1 MNAFW
6 NWSFP
11 LFRWRGVPI
20 RAHITLPLVAL
31 FDVMRLLHFGVPWW
45 LTPFLVG
52 ILFLSVLLHEGGHAL
67 ATRAVG
73 GRCHEIMLWAL
84 GGFAR
89 CDMPMRAGAHLLVG
103 IMGMVVNLGLWALAV
118 ALLALSPALADHIV
132 LGPCLS
138 YLAYVNML
146 LLLINLIPCHPLD
159 GSRSVTA
166 LLWGFVGIHR
176 AVRWTVPVGYLAC
189 VVVFVLA
196 VSQAQIFFALFAVWL
211 GFTHFQEHTK
221 LRQGADVVFDLDLAY
236 AYGGKPGGWLAA
248 FRRRRELADAERRER
263 EATEEVDLLDALL
276 EKVSREGLPSLTTA
290 ERKQLER
297 ISKRQR
303 EHA

>member
-1 MNAFW
+1 MEAFW
-6 NWSFP
+6 SWSFP

-20 RAHITLPLVAL
+20 RGHITLLLVAV
-31 FDVMRLLHFGVPWW
+31 FDFLLLLHWGVAWW
-45 LTPFLVG
+45 LAPLL
-52 ILFLSVLLHEGGHAL
+52 ISLLFGSILLHEGGHAL

-89 CDMPMRAGAHLLVG
+89 CDMPMRAGAHLLVA
-103 IMGMVVNLGLWALAV
+103 IMGPVVNLGLWALAV
-118 ALLALSPALADHIV
+118 STLALVPDIDRNVV
-132 LGPCLS
+132 LGPALT
-138 YLAYVNML
+138 YLAFLNL
-146 LLLINLIPCHPLD
+146 RLLLINLIPCHPLD
-159 GSRSVTA
+159 GGHTVTA

-176 AVRWTVPVGYLAC
+176 AVRWTVPIGYVASVL
-189 VVVFVLA
+189 VFVFA

-211 GFTHFQEHTK
+211 FFMTYLEHTK

-248 FRRRRELADAERRER
+248 FRRRRDLAAAERRER
-263 EATEEVDLLDALL
+263 EDAAEVDILDHLLD
-276 EKVSREGLPSLTTA
+276 KVSREGLPSLTA
-290 ERKQLER
+290 DERKQLER

-303 EHA
+303 ERA